1 MADYQRGMGGN
12 DKMVTPVY
20 IGNDQGYYGTKVVCR
35 HGDKFYK
42 LFIRNMVVPSRV
54 GGITQH
60 NGPDDVMY
68 RESEGDREWVVGK
81 LGIDES
87 ADDEPFDSDERRLC
101 SRAWFREKEYLIMC
115 RVSTGL
121 RLQGCKEPIVSVA

>member
-1 MADYQRGMGGN
+1 MGGN

-42 LFIRNMVVPSRV
+42 LFIRNMVVPNRV
-54 GGITQH
+54 GEITYNNDPH
-60 NGPDDVMY
+60 NIMY
-68 RESEGDREWVVGK
+68 RESEGDREWFVGK
-81 LGIDES
+81 LAIEQSG
-87 ADDEPFDSDERRLC
+87 DDELFDSHERRLF
-101 SRAWFREKEYLIMC
+101 SPTWFREKEYLIMF

-121 RLQGCKEPIVSVA
+121 MLQGCK